1 LKAIQPKSIYDLM
14 AEAFI
19 KDQSK
24 NKEKGLPHFASF
36 ESLVVVIKELKDRIK
51 SYSENEL
58 IYILNLH
65 TVTIANA

>member
-1 LKAIQPKSIYDLM
+1 M

-24 NKEKGLPHFASF
+24 NKEKGVPDFASF
-36 ESLVVVIKELKDRIK
+36 EFLVVVIKELKDRIK